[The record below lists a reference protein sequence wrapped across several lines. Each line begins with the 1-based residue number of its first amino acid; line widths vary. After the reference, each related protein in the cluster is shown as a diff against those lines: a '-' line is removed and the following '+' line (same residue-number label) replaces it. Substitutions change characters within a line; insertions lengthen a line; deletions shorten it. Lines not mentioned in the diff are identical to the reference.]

1 MSINIAFYGSKCF
14 DLLHYVSRVLKACNI
29 SSIMI
34 DWSVDQS
41 LYKSVPNPG
50 IQENEVINY
59 RGVDVSTNYR
69 KSMSLDY
76 DVIFYY
82 IGQRRSAELEH
93 FYANYGFI
101 VTSTE
106 LQEVEQAKSLSINFS
121 KFDYLKD
128 DSECEEDEP
137 VEEVFERNHTYLL
150 ILGFLADKKKKFI
163 SSELEFPLRDTI
175 AVPYDAETAE
185 CRINCM
191 YDNVFRFSGISAEF
205 QELIDRLCLTVL
217 KDCGIELTPR
227 EYRKLY
233 KMAERGK

>member
-1 MSINIAFYGSKCF
+1 MSINIAFYGSECF

-34 DWSVDQS
+34 DWSADQS
-41 LYKSVPNPG
+41 LYNSVPNPG
-50 IQENEVINY
+50 IQENEVIDY
-59 RGVDVSTNYR
+59 RGVDVSINYR
-69 KSMSLDY
+69 KNMSLDY

-93 FYANYGFI
+93 FYANYGFL

-106 LQEVEQAKSLSINFS
+106 LQEVEQAKSRSINFS

-191 YDNVFRFSGISAEF
+191 YDNVFRFSRISAEF
-205 QELIDRLCLTVL
+205 QKLIDRLCLTVL

-233 KMAERGK
+233 KLAERGK